1 MGFPGRTEPAFHRF
15 CLVDRN
21 HRDRGHAAARS
32 RYATPNA
39 GRTGRRSRAVDG
51 CGHCRHADHGPTD
64 VFGRRAQLL
73 LQSLASIQDGIP
85 DRGPAIPLHA
95 ARAGGASGRISDC
108 SKAGRRD
115 VPSALDHG
123 HSRRPNDRVH
133 LSPFM
138 THPALLVWIESTQS
152 STAIREG
159 GLPYPVI
166 GGIHLLA
173 IALFGGMLLVTDL
186 RLLGLVMRRRPF
198 SEVWYQFR
206 PWKQFGFVVV
216 TVTGLLIAW
225 SEPIRLYNSP
235 SFWVKMALLAGVGV

>member
-1 MGFPGRTEPAFHRF
+1 
-15 CLVDRN
+15 
-21 HRDRGHAAARS
+21 
-32 RYATPNA
+32 
-39 GRTGRRSRAVDG
+39 
-51 CGHCRHADHGPTD
+51 
-64 VFGRRAQLL
+64 
-73 LQSLASIQDGIP
+73 
-85 DRGPAIPLHA
+85 
-95 ARAGGASGRISDC
+95 
-108 SKAGRRD
+108 
-115 VPSALDHG
+115 
-123 HSRRPNDRVH
+123 
-133 LSPFM
+133 M

-235 SFWVKMALLAGVGV
+235 SFWVKMALLAGVGVHAWVFHAKVYGHPEKLDAGITSQAKLAAVLSLILWSGLCLSGRLIAFDASFEGDPTYNTVESPSLSQPVAPR